1 LTPDDTPAQAAAPGR
16 SAAPG
21 GAAAPAPAVPG
32 SRPRVSRAVLMGLGS
47 WTVFAVVAVAAWE
60 VVSRLYAQPYLL
72 PAPSQIARALREDL
86 DLVLAY
92 AAITTQ
98 EVVWGFLLG
107 SALALLGAMLFVW
120 LPQAVEDFLY
130 RLVVTLNS
138 TPFVALASLAVVWF
152 GLGITSKV
160 IIAGMYTFFAVL
172 YHTHKAFISVDP
184 MREHLMDVY
193 NATWL
198 QRMLL
203 LRVPSAL
210 PIIFTSLKG
219 GVMAAVN
226 GAIVGELFGAFEGL
240 GYMILDSR
248 YVGNTVRVFL
258 AAVCSTLIGWVLL
271 GAVTLAERLA
281 LPWHVSITRGRVT

>member
-1 LTPDDTPAQAAAPGR
+1 MRRRLPFAD
-16 SAAPG
+16 
-21 GAAAPAPAVPG
+21 
-32 SRPRVSRAVLMGLGS
+32 LGS
-47 WTVFAVVAVAAWE
+47 WTVFGVFAALVWE
-60 VVSRLYAQPYLL
+60 IASRLYAQPYLL
-72 PAPSQIARALREDL
+72 PAPSQILRALTEDSQ
-86 DLVLAY
+86 LVLYY
-92 AAITTQ
+92 ASVTTQ
-98 EVVWGFLLG
+98 ETVLGFLLG
-107 SALALLGAMLFVW
+107 STTALAAAMLFVW
-120 LPQAVEDFLY
+120 LPRVLEDFLY
-130 RLVVTLNS
+130 RIVVTLNS

-152 GLGITSKV
+152 GLGLSSKI

-172 YHTHKAFISVDP
+172 YHTHKEFISVDP
-184 MREHLMDVY
+184 MREHLMDIY

-203 LRVPSAL
+203 LKLPSAL

-258 AAVCSTLIGWVLL
+258 AAVFCTLIGWVLL
-271 GAVTLAERLA
+271 GIVTVAERLL
-281 LPWHVSITRGRVT
+281 LPWHVSMARERS

>member
-1 LTPDDTPAQAAAPGR
+1 MAQETTARPAA
-16 SAAPG
+16 
-21 GAAAPAPAVPG
+21 
-32 SRPRVSRAVLMGLGS
+32 RPRPLLRRGVPLADLGS
-47 WTVFAVVAVAAWE
+47 WTVFAVFATLAWE
-60 VVSRLYAQPYLL
+60 TASRLYDQPYLL
-72 PAPSQIARALREDL
+72 PAPSQIVAALGSDWR
-86 DLVLAY
+86 LVLTY
-92 AAITTQ
+92 AKITTQ
-98 EVVWGFLLG
+98 ETVLGFLLG
-107 SALALLGAMLFVW
+107 SGAALLAAMLFVW
-120 LPQAVEDFLY
+120 LPRWLEDFLY
-130 RLVVTLNS
+130 RIVVTLNS

-152 GLGITSKV
+152 GLGITSKI

-172 YHTHKAFISVDP
+172 YHTHKEFISVDP
-184 MREHLMDVY
+184 MREHLMDIY

-203 LRVPSAL
+203 LKLPSAL

-258 AAVCSTLIGWVLL
+258 AAVFCTLIGWVLL
-271 GAVTLAERLA
+271 GVVTVTERLL
-281 LPWHVSITRGRVT
+281 LPWHVSIARQRT